1 MLADKI
7 LLIKL
12 FPKVYSQSQS
22 KVNISLPG
30 NLLRLVV
37 IMKKQVVIWEYGFK
51 AEQNDK
57 TGEDEEE
64 DAEEEEDEEEED
76 D

>member
-1 MLADKI
+1 
-7 LLIKL
+7 
-12 FPKVYSQSQS
+12 
-22 KVNISLPG
+22 
-30 NLLRLVV
+30 
-37 IMKKQVVIWEYGFK
+37 MKKQVVIWECIFK

>member
-1 MLADKI
+1 ME
-7 LLIKL
+7 
-12 FPKVYSQSQS
+12 
-22 KVNISLPG
+22 
-30 NLLRLVV
+30 
-37 IMKKQVVIWEYGFK
+37 KQFVIWECGFK

>member
-1 MLADKI
+1 
-7 LLIKL
+7 
-12 FPKVYSQSQS
+12 
-22 KVNISLPG
+22 
-30 NLLRLVV
+30 
-37 IMKKQVVIWEYGFK
+37 MKKQVVIWECGFK

-64 DAEEEEDEEEED
+64 EEDAEEEEED

>member
-1 MLADKI
+1 
-7 LLIKL
+7 
-12 FPKVYSQSQS
+12 
-22 KVNISLPG
+22 
-30 NLLRLVV
+30 
-37 IMKKQVVIWEYGFK
+37 MKKQLVIWGYGFK

-64 DAEEEEDEEEED
+64 KEDEEEDAEEEEED